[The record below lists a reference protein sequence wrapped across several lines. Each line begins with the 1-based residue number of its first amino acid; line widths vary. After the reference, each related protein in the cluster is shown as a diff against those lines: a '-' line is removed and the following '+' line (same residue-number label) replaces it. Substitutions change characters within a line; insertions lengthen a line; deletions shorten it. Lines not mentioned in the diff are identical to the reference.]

1 MFSGRVLPP
10 TGVLVCAW
18 ELIVAN
24 KKKKKTM
31 TRVRLGGVEYPRKVT
46 SYLSIYSLFARA
58 ILICATCG
66 SRCLRIKNTGVK
78 SASGSLGLIT

>member
-1 MFSGRVLPP
+1 MWREQVSASSFKSSVFFSLS
-10 TGVLVCAW
+10 CHQFDW
-18 ELIVAN
+18 ETVQQKA
-24 KKKKKTM
+24 
-31 TRVRLGGVEYPRKVT
+31 VEYPREVT